1 MFLHDMKKKRKEI
14 ADQKRCK
21 ALYDYQADNEDELS
35 LTKGDI
41 LEITNTNIGEDGW
54 WEGRIME
61 KNGKPGIFPQNFVKV
76 LSQDAEPSGNEEP
89 SLECL
94 KCVALRDFCGKNP
107 EELFINEGDIIQVTR
122 KFDDGWWHGKVNG
135 QHGMFPST
143 FVRPIQSEEK
153 TLKPSD
159 ADLHYGKALIE
170 NFPRTE
176 DELGFQAGAII
187 FITSKTLVKGWFEG
201 KLGSKKGIFPTSC
214 VELLTEEAAQVLLNP
229 PPMTTP
235 GNDSSLVTQSYE
247 PLMDDEL
254 KLSKGNLVF
263 ITNPCVQKGWMEGV
277 SGDKK
282 GLFPSMCVDAS
293 VM

>member
-187 FITSKTLVKGWFEG
+187 FITSK
-201 KLGSKKGIFPTSC
+201 
-214 VELLTEEAAQVLLNP
+214 VLLNP

>member
-41 LEITNTNIGEDGW
+41 LEITNT
-54 WEGRIME
+54 
-61 KNGKPGIFPQNFVKV
+61 
-76 LSQDAEPSGNEEP
+76 EPSGNEEP

-187 FITSKTLVKGWFEG
+187 FITSKVCYVPCALFR
-201 KLGSKKGIFPTSC
+201 
-214 VELLTEEAAQVLLNP
+214 VLLFLTAASGFMKSVWHSN
-229 PPMTTP
+229 
-235 GNDSSLVTQSYE
+235 QI
-247 PLMDDEL
+247 
-254 KLSKGNLVF
+254 SKNETLT
-263 ITNPCVQKGWMEGV
+263 IVQ
-277 SGDKK
+277 DT
-282 GLFPSMCVDAS
+282 LRFS
-293 VM
+293 VYCLWGYS